1 MSSAPACPDGVLC
14 INPWAFV
21 CGFVIVG
28 LCMYIYV
35 LHNHNTD
42 STPHTDAHTQKH
54 TEYPRDSQ
62 NTSLT
67 HSNNHPDHQKMTIT
81 HLPLS
86 ANNHISDYTNVHT
99 NDHSTIIP
107 STTASDVVISET
119 VLSPPRIQ
127 YTTNVNTNTYES
139 GMLQPPLRRSPGT
152 SRLGLMPIN
161 IETRGETPEMQQVG
175 ILRSKTNDKV
185 LALYGRPTYRGSSK
199 WIYYTGTDKYHS
211 IKLPV
216 EKNNKNCTAEYGC
229 DELFDDD
236 EVQVKGYDGPFQ
248 TNIYQLDAPRYIP
261 FVA

>member
-1 MSSAPACPDGVLC
+1 MPLASACPDGVLC

-21 CGFVIVG
+21 CGFEIVG

-35 LHNHNTD
+35 LHNRNTP
-42 STPHTDAHTQKH
+42 TPTYTQEP
-54 TEYPRDSQ
+54 TE
-62 NTSLT
+62 
-67 HSNNHPDHQKMTIT
+67 NHPKMTVAS
-81 HLPLS
+81 PS
-86 ANNHISDYTNVHT
+86 TNVHT

-107 STTASDVVISET
+107 STSASDVVISET
-119 VLSPPRIQ
+119 VLSPPRTQ
-127 YTTNVNTNTYES
+127 YTSNVNTNTYEN
-139 GMLQPPLRRSPGT
+139 GMLQPPLRQSPGM

-236 EVQVKGYDGPFQ
+236 EVQVKGYNGPFQ
-248 TNIYQLDAPRYIP
+248 TSIYQLDAPRYIP